1 MLEIA
6 FSAQRSVVK
15 AIPYF
20 LRESWRFL
28 MLTPLFLGWD
38 TETHKHE
45 MTFPKIMHSSP
56 LHCTPPTWRWVPSG
70 ISCILM
76 TSAFMLC
83 KFHYLTMLG
92 RFPVFKWIWW
102 NAWAFGLTP
111 LRVHLKLQYSPT
123 TKTAAVVAQPSN
135 GTLSVLSLALAP
147 PALLS
152 SDTNFAKH
160 TWTCIFSIHL
170 SVYPITTPHDT
181 AHPQLVSRW

>member
-15 AIPYF
+15 ASPYF

-102 NAWAFGLTP
+102 NAWAFMLTP
-111 LRVHLKLQYSPT
+111 TQSPS
-123 TKTAAVVAQPSN
+123 KAPVFAHNKDCSSGSTAFKWHSFCPQFSSHPS
-135 GTLSVLSLALAP
+135 GIAFLW
-147 PALLS
+147 
-152 SDTNFAKH
+152 H
-160 TWTCIFSIHL
+160 
-170 SVYPITTPHDT
+170 
-181 AHPQLVSRW
+181 